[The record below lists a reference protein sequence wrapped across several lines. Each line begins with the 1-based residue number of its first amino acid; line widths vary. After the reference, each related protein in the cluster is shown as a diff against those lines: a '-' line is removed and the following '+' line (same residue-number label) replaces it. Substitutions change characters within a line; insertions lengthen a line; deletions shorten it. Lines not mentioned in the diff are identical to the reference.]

1 MYVIESKSEYG
12 YGLVIDFRDMCNGSG
27 RLNKMPA
34 QNRCR
39 EMSLR
44 GNNFPPLFDVEGNWF
59 SLESDQVLKLT
70 HDCWELLCRFGAEL
84 LGTYLFVKNYCVE
97 ILFLLFFSILACLP
111 ILPDIKHWPLVYKP
125 SETLPPLL
133 FHRREAVPA
142 TMIHQN
148 KRGGW
153 YSIYH
158 LVTASTN
165 TYQWAV

>member
-97 ILFLLFFSILACLP
+97 FLFLLFFSILACLP

-142 TMIHQN
+142 TYPWLDCN
-148 KRGGW
+148 
-153 YSIYH
+153 S
-158 LVTASTN
+158 S
-165 TYQWAV
+165 